1 MPGAVKAGLGG
12 GGRAVQAAS
21 VMGRDA
27 DDADTIWEL
36 LRFSS
41 HQLMRFLAAGHKMVH
56 SLSLGI
62 GKQKLGEQLAARKVA
77 KGTCDLVRQSDR
89 VTLRASPA
97 LQSFGLL

>member
-12 GGRAVQAAS
+12 GGGAVQAAS
-21 VMGRDA
+21 VVGRDA

-36 LRFSS
+36 LRFSF
-41 HQLMRFLAAGHKMVH
+41 HQLMRFLAVGHKMVH

-62 GKQKLGEQLAARKVA
+62 GKQKLREQLATRKVA
-77 KGTCDLVRQSDR
+77 KGTYDLVRQWGR

-97 LQSFGLL
+97 LQSFRLL